1 VNETGDDERE
11 RADGYEDG
19 PVAHDR
25 RFHSRGKR
33 VRKSWE
39 SHEDS
44 MKMARVRA

>member
-25 RFHSRGKR
+25 RFHSREKR